1 MPIRPSATRLLFGT
15 FAVLTVF
22 SASAKDLTVSAA
34 ASLKDAFQEI
44 GSAYSR
50 QYPDVHIHLNTAGS
64 GALVQQILQGA
75 PVDVLATADQQS
87 MDMAAAH
94 NAVDQSSRQTFVR
107 NDLVIAVPK
116 GSRLTVKQLADLKQP
131 AVKRIALSNPASV
144 PAGRYGK
151 AALDKAGLYGA
162 VAPKIIQ
169 TQNVRQSLDYVARG
183 EVDAGLVYRTDAALM
198 ADKVKAAAVIP
209 TTPPVT
215 YPIAAVT
222 AGTQKAEALRFIR
235 FVQSAQGRGI
245 LNKYGFARP

>member
-183 EVDAGLVYRTDAALM
+183 EGAAGWVYRTAAAWL